1 MPAADEG
8 GTSMI
13 LTVTVNAAVDK
24 TLTVANLQLG
34 HRHRAQ
40 QGLVMAGGKGVNVA
54 RALKRLGEPVIATGL
69 VGGHNGARI
78 LDEMT
83 AEGILNDFVRIRGES
98 RTSTVVVDPTSSV
111 QTEIYE
117 YGPEIAEDELSLLVE
132 KLRYLSGAITTVV
145 LGGSLPRKVPT
156 SFYADVVRDM
166 GKRKVRTVVD
176 CDGEP
181 LRKALAMGPTLV
193 SPSQREAEALV
204 GHEFQTD
211 EDFQLGLT
219 QIAGMGAANVVITL
233 KTGCYALL
241 RSSRSR
247 DRLYRAW
254 IPQVESVATVGSA
267 DALLAGFL
275 SGLEAEREN
284 EDVLKLALGCAAA
297 NTKEVGAGV
306 FDPRDVARFA
316 SGVEVQEIAP
326 RRAKAS

>member
-1 MPAADEG
+1 
-8 GTSMI
+8 MI

-117 YGPEIAEDELSLLVE
+117 YGPEIIEEELALLVE

-145 LGGSLPRKVPT
+145 LAGSLPRKVPT
-156 SFYADVVRDM
+156 SFYADIVRDM

-181 LRKALAMGPTLV
+181 LRRALAAESGARLADPARGRGAGRARVPDRRGL
-193 SPSQREAEALV
+193 PARAHPDRRDGRGQRRHHAQDRLLRAPAIEPQPRPPV
-204 GHEFQTD
+204 P
-211 EDFQLGLT
+211 GLDP
-219 QIAGMGAANVVITL
+219 A
-233 KTGCYALL
+233 
-241 RSSRSR
+241 RSSRWRPS
-247 DRLYRAW
+247 DR
-254 IPQVESVATVGSA
+254 PT
-267 DALLAGFL
+267 
-275 SGLEAEREN
+275 
-284 EDVLKLALGCAAA
+284 
-297 NTKEVGAGV
+297 
-306 FDPRDVARFA
+306 RFWPA
-316 SGVEVQEIAP
+316 S
-326 RRAKAS
+326 

>member
-1 MPAADEG
+1 
-8 GTSMI
+8 
-13 LTVTVNAAVDK
+13 
-24 TLTVANLQLG
+24 
-34 HRHRAQ
+34 
-40 QGLVMAGGKGVNVA
+40 
-54 RALKRLGEPVIATGL
+54 VIATGL

-117 YGPEIAEDELSLLVE
+117 YGPEIAADELSLLVE

-176 CDGEP
+176 TDGEP
-181 LRKALAMGPTLV
+181 MRLALAAEPSLV
-193 SPSQREAEALV
+193 SPTQREAEALV

-219 QIAGMGAANVVITL
+219 QIASMGAANVLITL

-241 RSSRSR
+241 RSTRNR

-254 IPQVESVATVGSA
+254 IPRIESVATVGSA

-275 SGLEAEREN
+275 SDLEAERPPETC
-284 EDVLKLALGCAAA
+284 LRTALACAAA

-306 FDPRDVARFA
+306 FEPRDVGRFA
-316 SGVEVQEIAP
+316 GDVEVQEISP

>member
-1 MPAADEG
+1 
-8 GTSMI
+8 MI

-69 VGGHNGARI
+69 AGGHNGARI

-117 YGPEIAEDELSLLVE
+117 YGPEVIEEELALLVE

-145 LGGSLPRKVPT
+145 LAGSLPRKVPA
-156 SFYADVVRDM
+156 SFYAEIVRDM
-166 GKRKVRTVVD
+166 SKRKVRTVVD

-181 LRKALAMGPTLV
+181 LRRALAAEPGARLADPARGRGAGRARVPDRRGLPARAAPRSPRWARPTSSSRSRPAATRSCGRAAAATACTGPG
-193 SPSQREAEALV
+193 SP
-204 GHEFQTD
+204 
-211 EDFQLGLT
+211 
-219 QIAGMGAANVVITL
+219 
-233 KTGCYALL
+233 

-247 DRLYRAW
+247 PSDRPTRSW
-254 IPQVESVATVGSA
+254 P
-267 DALLAGFL
+267 
-275 SGLEAEREN
+275 
-284 EDVLKLALGCAAA
+284 
-297 NTKEVGAGV
+297 
-306 FDPRDVARFA
+306 A
-316 SGVEVQEIAP
+316 S
-326 RRAKAS
+326 

>member
-1 MPAADEG
+1 MLAADEG
-8 GTSMI
+8 GTGMI

-117 YGPEIAEDELSLLVE
+117 YGPEIVEDELSLLVE

-156 SFYADVVRDM
+156 TFYADVATATASRCA
-166 GKRKVRTVVD
+166 GR
-176 CDGEP
+176 
-181 LRKALAMGPTLV
+181 
-193 SPSQREAEALV
+193 SPPSPPSSPRPSARPR
-204 GHEFQTD
+204 
-211 EDFQLGLT
+211 
-219 QIAGMGAANVVITL
+219 
-233 KTGCYALL
+233 
-241 RSSRSR
+241 RSSATSSR
-247 DRLYRAW
+247 PTRTSSWA
-254 IPQVESVATVGSA
+254 
-267 DALLAGFL
+267 
-275 SGLEAEREN
+275 
-284 EDVLKLALGCAAA
+284 
-297 NTKEVGAGV
+297 
-306 FDPRDVARFA
+306 
-316 SGVEVQEIAP
+316 
-326 RRAKAS
+326 

>member
-1 MPAADEG
+1 
-8 GTSMI
+8 MI

-40 QGLVMAGGKGVNVA
+40 QGLVMAGGKGINVA

-69 VGGHNGARI
+69 AGGHNGARI

-117 YGPEIAEDELSLLVE
+117 YGPEIVRGRAGDCCVE

-145 LGGSLPRKVPT
+145 LAGSLPRKVPT
-156 SFYADVVRDM
+156 SFYADIVRDM

-181 LRKALAMGPTLV
+181 LRKALAAESGARLADPARGRGARRARVPDRRGLPARAHRRSPRWARPTSSSRSRPAATRCCGRAAAATASTAPG
-193 SPSQREAEALV
+193 SP
-204 GHEFQTD
+204 
-211 EDFQLGLT
+211 
-219 QIAGMGAANVVITL
+219 
-233 KTGCYALL
+233 

-247 DRLYRAW
+247 PSDRRTRSS
-254 IPQVESVATVGSA
+254 P
-267 DALLAGFL
+267 
-275 SGLEAEREN
+275 
-284 EDVLKLALGCAAA
+284 
-297 NTKEVGAGV
+297 
-306 FDPRDVARFA
+306 A
-316 SGVEVQEIAP
+316 S
-326 RRAKAS
+326 